1 MKFLPFLLFV
11 LLAGLVHVVVDRSRF
26 LSGCS
31 DDEFYHLHKIRS
43 QLIRGMEMN
52 ELQTQS
58 IPPESIEEARQ
69 LLPMFDSHHHL
80 DHQKIHVIENGQLIN
95 PNEHLFKIPQSFT
108 SHDLLNTFISF
119 YIRPIYS
126 ASRLTI
132 DVKARELSSDTFY
145 PLASE
150 EIDSPR
156 SMKQIRMKLDV
167 ELMKKWSDLS
177 IPSIVLSIEFR
188 QIDSDLIV
196 LKDDVDSNGKSII
209 LEFDVAVAP
218 KRKRR
223 SFLDQQQCEM
233 DESGKDILPN
243 QECCIAT
250 RIIDLRRGQF
260 KIDNIISPP
269 MIEVSWC
276 AGECKKESSFM
287 PLFSKYSGSLHI
299 IGDNGPRCCH
309 AVESSH
315 VDVMYATKDGAVNN
329 SRIYG
334 VIATKCACA

>member
-11 LLAGLVHVVVDRSRF
+11 LLAGF

-250 RIIDLRRGQF
+250 RIIDLR
-260 KIDNIISPP
+260 SPNDRSELVCWR
-269 MIEVSWC
+269 MQE
-276 AGECKKESSFM
+276 GKQ
-287 PLFSKYSGSLHI
+287 LYGSLHI